1 MSTLLETYDNQ
12 AQNISATLSTYR
24 KAPVRLSEVQKT
36 GSRFSCG
43 NSQVSDTAMKD
54 LFNIFSIK
62 RGLVDEIK
70 SDEQQW
76 TPLQNCLADIKND
89 RTVTAVRAGD
99 NIVRFL
105 DQPIDEEKALDVS
118 RGLSLLRAYVEEQPE
133 ESIKL
138 HGLSFNALTLQ
149 IEAQIRFTDRKIDVF
164 QNQQDIWD
172 TGFTMLYGERHTAI
186 SSFLLRLIC
195 TNGMTTTEEVAQR
208 YFNNQEFKP
217 QAFHRLIDK
226 TVKQDMT
233 GVIVKGSERLL
244 NTKASLRE
252 FYSARSIL
260 NAESSDLARNYF
272 DDQEIVEAYKDE
284 KLRYKNKRWLA
295 SANSNVNAYEFFNRL
310 THAVSHNNLLP
321 QTRMALNHQASEM
334 MFKGPDFAFRAPDP
348 FSVRNN

>member
-12 AQNISATLSTYR
+12 AHNISATLDTYR

-54 LFNIFSIK
+54 LFNLFSIK

-89 RTVTAVRAGD
+89 RTVTAVKAGN

-105 DQPIDEEKALDVS
+105 DQPIEEEKPLDIS

-133 ESIKL
+133 DSIKL
-138 HGLSFNALTLQ
+138 HGMSFNALTLQ
-149 IEAQIRFTDRKIDVF
+149 IEAQIRFNDRKIDVF

-186 SSFLLRLIC
+186 SAFFLRLIC

-217 QAFHRLIDK
+217 QAFHRLIEK
-226 TVKQDMT
+226 TINNDLT
-233 GVIVKGSERLL
+233 GVVRTGSERLL
-244 NTKASLRE
+244 NNKTSLRE
-252 FYSARSIL
+252 FYSARNTL
-260 NAESSDLARNYF
+260 NAENSDLAKNYF
-272 DDQEIVEAYKDE
+272 DDQEIVEAYKNQ
-284 KLRYKNKRWLA
+284 KLRYQNKRWLA
-295 SANSNVNAYEFFNRL
+295 SANSNINAYDFFNRL
-310 THAVSHNNLLP
+310 THAISHNNLTP

-334 MFKGPDFAFRAPDP
+334 IFKGPDFAFQAPDP
-348 FSVRNN
+348 FAVRNN

>member
-1 MSTLLETYDNQ
+1 M
-12 AQNISATLSTYR
+12 
-24 KAPVRLSEVQKT
+24 KT

-89 RTVTAVRAGD
+89 RTVTAVRAGND
-99 NIVRFL
+99 IVRFL

-172 TGFTMLYGERHTAI
+172 TGFTMLYGERHT
-186 SSFLLRLIC
+186 
-195 TNGMTTTEEVAQR
+195 
-208 YFNNQEFKP
+208 
-217 QAFHRLIDK
+217 
-226 TVKQDMT
+226 
-233 GVIVKGSERLL
+233 VI
-244 NTKASLRE
+244 
-252 FYSARSIL
+252 
-260 NAESSDLARNYF
+260 
-272 DDQEIVEAYKDE
+272 
-284 KLRYKNKRWLA
+284 A
-295 SANSNVNAYEFFNRL
+295 SASRGSKA
-310 THAVSHNNLLP
+310 
-321 QTRMALNHQASEM
+321 
-334 MFKGPDFAFRAPDP
+334 
-348 FSVRNN
+348 